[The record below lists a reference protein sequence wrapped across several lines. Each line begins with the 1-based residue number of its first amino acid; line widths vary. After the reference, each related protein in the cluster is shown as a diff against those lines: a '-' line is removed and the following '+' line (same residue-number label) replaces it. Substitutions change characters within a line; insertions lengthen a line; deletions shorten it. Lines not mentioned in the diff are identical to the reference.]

1 MLRIFE
7 WDSLTCSHERGEAI
21 AHKKGGIIVKIKRLQ
36 LGIKSPTSSKFI
48 PIIIKRL
55 EAFFAV

>member
-21 AHKKGGIIVKIKRLQ
+21 AHKKGDIIVKIKRLQ
-36 LGIKSPTSSKFI
+36 LGIKSSKSSYTAV
-48 PIIIKRL
+48 II
-55 EAFFAV
+55 AN